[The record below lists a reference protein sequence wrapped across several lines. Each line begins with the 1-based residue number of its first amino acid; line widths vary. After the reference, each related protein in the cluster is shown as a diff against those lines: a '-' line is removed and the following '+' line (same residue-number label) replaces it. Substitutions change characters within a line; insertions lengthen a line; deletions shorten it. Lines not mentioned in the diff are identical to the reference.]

1 MLHQHLTT
9 DELASLFGMA
19 GASRQLLASQ
29 FEGSREAHPCSDSM
43 MSTEDALQAEQRVL
57 LHAVHEGL
65 ARRLSLAWSTLVRA
79 QLDIRLVDITCMS
92 PAEFLAKRESPGCA
106 IALRSAES
114 DGPIVVNLPLSM
126 LHLMIDRMLGG
137 TPGEQPAVPSPLTE
151 IEQRLVGRIYDTL
164 VDELRQV
171 WGPVWEGE
179 LSIEHVAERSEVDK
193 NLALQTLVISFRFEL
208 RMEAFQGALD
218 LCFPSCLLQPILT
231 QSVVEAPDDFEMSE
245 ECQEQPAAES
255 DNDIVDVV
263 LALQETQIHPQDL
276 LDLEVGDLLVTDQDV
291 TAALPV
297 YVAGARVMAGIPGA
311 IQGHKTLQVTA
322 VSEVPR
328 DHADKSVGGAAG

>member
-43 MSTEDALQAEQRVL
+43 MSTEDSLQAEQRVL

-137 TPGEQPAVPSPLTE
+137 APGEQPAVPSPLTE

-164 VDELRQV
+164 IDELRQA

-179 LSIEHVAERSEVDK
+179 LSIERVTERSEVDN
-193 NLALQTLVISFRFEL
+193 NLALDTPVVSFRFEL
-208 RMEAFQGALD
+208 RMGAFQDALD
-218 LCFPSCLLQPILT
+218 LCFPACLLQPILT
-231 QSVVEAPDDFEMSE
+231 QCVVEAADDSGMNE
-245 ECQEQPAAES
+245 ELQDRSAADS
-255 DNDIVDVV
+255 DTDIVDVV
-263 LALQETQIHPQDL
+263 LALPETQIHPQDL

-297 YVAGARVMAGIPGA
+297 YVSGARVMAGIPGA
-311 IQGHKTLQVTA
+311 IQGHKTVQVTA
-322 VSEVPR
+322 VSEIPR
-328 DHADKSVGGAAG
+328 DRADKTLG

>member
-19 GASRQLLASQ
+19 GASRQSLASQ
-29 FEGSREAHPCSDSM
+29 FEGSREKHSCSDSTLV
-43 MSTEDALQAEQRVL
+43 TEEPLQAEQRVL

-79 QLDIRLVDITCMS
+79 QLEIRLVDITCMS
-92 PAEFLAKRESPGCA
+92 PADFLAKRESPGCA

-114 DGPIVVNLPLSM
+114 DSPIVVNLPLSM

-137 TPGEQPAVPSPLTE
+137 EAGEQPAVPSPLTE

-164 VDELRQV
+164 IDELRQA

-179 LSIEHVAERSEVDK
+179 LSIERVTERSEVD
-193 NLALQTLVISFRFEL
+193 NNPALYTPVVSFRFEL
-208 RMEAFQGALD
+208 RMGAFQDALD
-218 LCFPSCLLQPILT
+218 LCFPACLLQPILT
-231 QSVVEAPDDFEMSE
+231 QSVVEAADDSGMNE
-245 ECQEQPAAES
+245 ESQDQSAADS
-255 DNDIVDVV
+255 DTDIVDVV
-263 LALQETQIHPQDL
+263 LALPETQIHPQDL

-311 IQGHKTLQVTA
+311 IQGHKTVQVTA
-322 VSEVPR
+322 VSEIPR
-328 DHADKSVGGAAG
+328 DHADKTLG

>member
-19 GASRQLLASQ
+19 GASRQSLASR
-29 FEGSREAHPCSDSM
+29 FEGSREKHSCSDSTLV
-43 MSTEDALQAEQRVL
+43 TEEPLQAEQRVL

-79 QLDIRLVDITCMS
+79 QLEIRLVDITCMS

-114 DGPIVVNLPLSM
+114 DSPIVVNLPLSM

-137 TPGEQPAVPSPLTE
+137 EAGEQPAVPSPLTE

-164 VDELRQV
+164 IDELRQA

-179 LSIEHVAERSEVDK
+179 LSIERVTERSEVDN
-193 NLALQTLVISFRFEL
+193 NLALDTPVVSFRFEL
-208 RMEAFQGALD
+208 RMGAFQDALD
-218 LCFPSCLLQPILT
+218 LCFPACLLQPILT
-231 QSVVEAPDDFEMSE
+231 QSVVEAADDSGMNE
-245 ECQEQPAAES
+245 EFQDGSAADS
-255 DNDIVDVV
+255 DTDIVDVV
-263 LALQETQIHPQDL
+263 LALPETQIHPQDL

-297 YVAGARVMAGIPGA
+297 YVSGARVMAGIPGA
-311 IQGHKTLQVTA
+311 IQGHKTVQVTA
-322 VSEVPR
+322 VSEIPR
-328 DHADKSVGGAAG
+328 DHADKTLG

>member
-79 QLDIRLVDITCMS
+79 QLEIRLVDITCMS

-137 TPGEQPAVPSPLTE
+137 APGEQPAVPSPLTE

-164 VDELRQV
+164 IDELRQA

-179 LSIEHVAERSEVDK
+179 LSIERVTERSEVDN
-193 NLALQTLVISFRFEL
+193 NLALHTPVVSFRFEL
-208 RMEAFQGALD
+208 QMGAFRDALD

-231 QSVVEAPDDFEMSE
+231 QCVVEATVDSEMSE
-245 ECQEQPAAES
+245 ECQEQSAVDS
-255 DNDIVDVV
+255 DEDVVDVV
-263 LALQETQIHPQDL
+263 LALPETQIHPQDL
-276 LDLEVGDLLVTDQDV
+276 LGLEVGDLLVTDQDV
-291 TAALPV
+291 AAALPV
-297 YVAGARVMAGIPGA
+297 YVAGARMLAGIPGA

-322 VSEVPR
+322 VSEIAR
-328 DHADKSVGGAAG
+328 DHSDKSVGGAAG